1 MVQYY
6 QLIIL
11 WTIVFVISAKSNLTD
26 LANKSSLRAT
36 ENEISHLK
44 QQLNQESSIRLALAN
59 QLYTLN
65 SDMIAVKK
73 RMDAIS
79 REGRQFEDM
88 LEDMQRKIRSLGTEN
103 QNLRTEPEP
112 VPRTVQVSNATG
124 DIVRGD
130 SALAAIA
137 NSQGISFKFFKN
149 IFLYN
154 WLFSS
159 LLVMN
164 VPAQFNPN
172 RTHKQGF

>member
-11 WTIVFVISAKSNLTD
+11 WTLVFVISAKSNLTD

-65 SDMIAVKK
+65 SDMIDVKK

-88 LEDMQRKIRSLGTEN
+88 LEDMQRKIRLLGTEN
-103 QNLRTEPEP
+103 QNLRTEPEPEP

-124 DIVRGD
+124 DTVRGD
-130 SALAAIA
+130 SALSAIA
-137 NSQGISFKFFKN
+137 NTQGISL
-149 IFLYN
+149 I
-154 WLFSS
+154 
-159 LLVMN
+159 
-164 VPAQFNPN
+164 
-172 RTHKQGF
+172 

>member
-11 WTIVFVISAKSNLTD
+11 WTLVFVISAKSNLTD
-26 LANKSSLRAT
+26 LADKSSLRAT

-65 SDMIAVKK
+65 SDMIDVKK

-88 LEDMQRKIRSLGTEN
+88 LEDMQRKIRLLGTEN
-103 QNLRTEPEP
+103 QNLRTDPEPEP
-112 VPRTVQVSNATG
+112 VPQTVQVSNATG
-124 DIVRGD
+124 DTVRSD
-130 SALAAIA
+130 SVLSAIA
-137 NSQGISFKFFKN
+137 NSQGISL
-149 IFLYN
+149 I
-154 WLFSS
+154 
-159 LLVMN
+159 
-164 VPAQFNPN
+164 
-172 RTHKQGF
+172 